1 MKLISLSSYLGM
13 AILACCLFGCMD
25 DYAPS
30 EGQGRLMVSA
40 SVSDDAAS
48 VSRSDNGEL
57 AEKALIWI
65 SNNKGLVRKFQG
77 VAQVPA
83 DGIWLLSGDYV
94 AEAWTGDSV
103 PASYDKRYYTG
114 YEPFEITKGATS
126 SVNINCVSQI
136 RWWA

>member
-1 MKLISLSSYLGM
+1 MMPLPY
-13 AILACCLFGCMD
+13 
-25 DYAPS
+25 
-30 EGQGRLMVSA
+30 QGVITEAGR
-40 SVSDDAAS
+40 
-48 VSRSDNGEL
+48 
-57 AEKALIWI
+57 KALIWI

-114 YEPFEITKGATS
+114 YEPL
-126 SVNINCVSQI
+126 
-136 RWWA
+136 R